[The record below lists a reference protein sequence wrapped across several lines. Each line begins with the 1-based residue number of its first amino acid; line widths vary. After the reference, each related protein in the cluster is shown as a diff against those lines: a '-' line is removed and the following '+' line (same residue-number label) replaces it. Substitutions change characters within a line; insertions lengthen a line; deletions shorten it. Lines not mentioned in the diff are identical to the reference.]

1 MRPRSLKV
9 VTRVR
14 DYWPY
19 NGRKLRANKNRVAK
33 RVLFDTTMLDVTKMA
48 EEAAAQ
54 ASPGSFA
61 GRGLY
66 AHALAC

>member
-19 NGRKLRANKNRVAK
+19 NGRKLRASQNRVAK
-33 RVLFDTTMLDVTKMA
+33 RVLSETSILFFPSRPPYHHFTCSIYK
-48 EEAAAQ
+48 
-54 ASPGSFA
+54 SF
-61 GRGLY
+61 
-66 AHALAC
+66 